1 MDGINLIILVCAG
14 LAVASVFTSVLAFRF
29 GAPLL
34 LIFLGIGLVAG
45 EDGIGGIAFAD
56 VPTAFLIGSAA
67 LSVILFDSGFH
78 TNLKSYRQAA
88 APAITLA
95 TLGVLITTGLVALPA
110 HYLLGLDW
118 PVAFLMGTIL
128 SSTDAAALFFLL
140 RVGGITIRDRV
151 RSTLEVESGTNDPV
165 AIFLALTLT
174 AMLTGHQSG
183 GWVHILAHLMVE
195 GGGGVLM
202 GLLGGAA
209 IIAVVNRM
217 KLDPGLAP
225 VAVMGLAVTIF
236 GLTNEL
242 GGSGF
247 LAAYLAGLVA
257 GNAKLQGIGGL
268 RRFQDGITWL
278 AQIAMFVTLGL
289 LATPSQFPKEF
300 TLAGLLAVAL
310 TFLARPVAVFL
321 CLSPFGFGKRERL
334 FIAWVGLRGA
344 VSILLGMVPMLGGVP
359 HASVFFDVAFM
370 VVVASLTVQGW
381 TVRPLARWLGLIV
394 PEKAGPV
401 DRMEVDLPGLAD
413 RELVAY
419 VLHPDSPVAQG
430 RPLPRWARP
439 VLVRRAGK
447 IKSVPGPLQAG
458 DRVYLLVALNQVP
471 LLDKLFGRMKENLED
486 DASLYG
492 DFIIGPE
499 ITIQSLREAYDL
511 PLGSELD
518 GSTVS
523 ELFRREFRLDL
534 EEGDRVHLGPIDL
547 IVREMR
553 EGRIVTVGLSLDP
566 RPPVGWE
573 KVKMLLEKRFKR
585 SRPPAISA

>member
-1 MDGINLIILVCAG
+1 
-14 LAVASVFTSVLAFRF
+14 
-29 GAPLL
+29 
-34 LIFLGIGLVAG
+34 
-45 EDGIGGIAFAD
+45 
-56 VPTAFLIGSAA
+56 
-67 LSVILFDSGFH
+67 
-78 TNLKSYRQAA
+78 
-88 APAITLA
+88 
-95 TLGVLITTGLVALPA
+95 
-110 HYLLGLDW
+110 
-118 PVAFLMGTIL
+118 
-128 SSTDAAALFFLL
+128 
-140 RVGGITIRDRV
+140 
-151 RSTLEVESGTNDPV
+151 
-165 AIFLALTLT
+165 
-174 AMLTGHQSG
+174 
-183 GWVHILAHLMVE
+183 
-195 GGGGVLM
+195 
-202 GLLGGAA
+202 
-209 IIAVVNRM
+209 
-217 KLDPGLAP
+217 
-225 VAVMGLAVTIF
+225 
-236 GLTNEL
+236 
-242 GGSGF
+242 
-247 LAAYLAGLVA
+247 
-257 GNAKLQGIGGL
+257 
-268 RRFQDGITWL
+268 
-278 AQIAMFVTLGL
+278 
-289 LATPSQFPKEF
+289 
-300 TLAGLLAVAL
+300 
-310 TFLARPVAVFL
+310 VAVFL

>member
-34 LIFLGIGLVAG
+34 LIFLGIGLAAG
-45 EDGIGGIAFAD
+45 EDGIGGIVFAD

-78 TNLKSYRQAA
+78 TSLKSYRQAA
-88 APAITLA
+88 VPAITLA
-95 TLGVLITTGLVALPA
+95 TFGVLVTTGLVALPA
-110 HYLLGLDW
+110 HFLLGLEW

-202 GLLGGAA
+202 GLLGGAT

-359 HASVFFDVAFM
+359 HATVFFDVAFM

-401 DRMEVDLPGLAD
+401 DRMEVDLPGLSD

-566 RPPVGWE
+566 RPPMGWE
-573 KVKMLLEKRFKR
+573 KVKVLLEKRFKR
-585 SRPPAISA
+585 SRPPIASA

>member
-110 HYLLGLDW
+110 HYLLGLEW

>member
-1 MDGINLIILVCAG
+1 
-14 LAVASVFTSVLAFRF
+14 
-29 GAPLL
+29 
-34 LIFLGIGLVAG
+34 
-45 EDGIGGIAFAD
+45 
-56 VPTAFLIGSAA
+56 
-67 LSVILFDSGFH
+67 
-78 TNLKSYRQAA
+78 
-88 APAITLA
+88 
-95 TLGVLITTGLVALPA
+95 
-110 HYLLGLDW
+110 
-118 PVAFLMGTIL
+118 
-128 SSTDAAALFFLL
+128 
-140 RVGGITIRDRV
+140 
-151 RSTLEVESGTNDPV
+151 
-165 AIFLALTLT
+165 
-174 AMLTGHQSG
+174 
-183 GWVHILAHLMVE
+183 
-195 GGGGVLM
+195 M

-401 DRMEVDLPGLAD
+401 DRMEVDLPGLSD

>member
-34 LIFLGIGLVAG
+34 LLFLGIGLAAG
-45 EDGIGGIAFAD
+45 EDGIGGIKFAD

-78 TNLKSYRQAA
+78 TSLKSYRQAA
-88 APAITLA
+88 APAVTLA
-95 TLGVLITTGLVALPA
+95 TIGVLVTTSLVALPA
-110 HYLLGLDW
+110 HWLLGMDW
-118 PVAFLMGTIL
+118 PMALLMGTIL

-174 AMLTGHQSG
+174 AILTGHQSG
-183 GWVHILAHLMVE
+183 GWGQIILHLIME

-202 GLLGGAA
+202 GLLGGVA

-217 KLDPGLAP
+217 KLDPGLTP
-225 VAVMGLAVTIF
+225 VAVMGLAVTVF
-236 GLTNEL
+236 GLTNAI

-257 GNAKLQGIGGL
+257 GNAKLHGVGGL

-289 LATPSQFPKEF
+289 LATPSQFPSE
-300 TLAGLLAVAL
+300 LGMAGLLAAAL
-310 TFLARPVAVFL
+310 TFLARPAAVFL
-321 CLSPFGFGKRERL
+321 CLSPFGFGKRERV
-334 FIAWVGLRGA
+334 FISWVGLRGA

-359 HASVFFDVAFM
+359 QASVFFDVAFL
-370 VVVASLTVQGW
+370 VVVASLLVQGW
-381 TVRPLARWLGLIV
+381 TVRPLAHWLGLIV

-413 RELVAY
+413 REMVAY

-447 IKSVPGPLQAG
+447 IKSVPDDLQAG
-458 DRVYLLVALNQVP
+458 DRVYLLVAPNQVP
-471 LLDKLFGRMKENLED
+471 LLDKLFGRMKEDLEE

-499 ITIQSLREAYDL
+499 ITVQALREAYDL
-511 PLGSELD
+511 PLGSD
-518 GSTVS
+518 HDSATVS
-523 ELFRREFRLDL
+523 DLFRREFRQDL
-534 EEGDRVHLGPIDL
+534 EEGDRVHLGPVDL

-553 EGRIVTVGLSLDP
+553 DGRIVAVGLSLDP

-573 KVKMLLEKRFKR
+573 KVKVMLEKRLAKR
-585 SRPPAISA
+585 RAGASSS